1 MAFEI
6 LAIVG
11 PTASG
16 KSDLAIDLAKQFANQ
31 GTTCEIVNA
40 DAMQLYKYLDIGTAK
55 ISKEIRKQV
64 PHHLID
70 VFEPSEEVT
79 ALQYQKLAREKI
91 EEIIN
96 RGNLPILVG
105 GSMFYISAAL
115 DGLEFAPTNPEIREA
130 LEREQSEIGPLAMHE
145 KLQKLDPETAR
156 KIPANNLRR
165 VVRALEVI
173 EITGQPYSSSLP
185 EPSYW
190 RPTLQI
196 GIAVDRELL
205 KQRISARAEKMWE
218 LGLLDEVRNLA
229 SRGIQ
234 LGRTARVAIGY
245 EQAQRQLAGE
255 LSQEEALE
263 ETNSLT
269 ARYARRQMS
278 WFRRDKRIH
287 WVKTGPELTA
297 QALEQIRLER

>member
-16 KSDLAIDLAKQFANQ
+16 KSDLAIDLAKQFVNQ

-55 ISKEIRKQV
+55 VSKEIRKQV

-185 EPSYW
+185 KPSYW

-205 KQRISARAEKMWE
+205 KQSISARAEKMWE

-255 LSQEEALE
+255 LSQEEAIE